1 MVICNFILKGYCKFG
16 NRCRNEHSQQ
26 GGAFG
31 ARPLFSSLQN
41 DRYHY
46 NKTTNVPVNEVKLI
60 GNGEVSVQ
68 MIRKELQDW
77 AMNKV
82 WPFSCFAVQ
91 RERNCLSGFVE
102 ISPEELR
109 LEAYECKDTGLQ
121 RYLEGVQN
129 LTNHVLKRRN
139 QLIKYDDKQLF
150 TEISTVQS
158 AASTTDHFD
167 NKSLF
172 NNPYESSSQTSGK
185 LFASSSSSSNF
196 FNLNNTS
203 KEVFGMQAPN
213 NSTNIFGMQAS
224 NNNTNI
230 FGMEGSNNN
239 TNSFFSK
246 LTQSSSSGGLFN
258 TKEPEKN
265 STVVKNNLFSV
276 SSPSENPFKSDTS
289 LNFFS
294 KNLQPS
300 EKGIVPNDTNS
311 NFFNN
316 NSTMAGSLNI
326 FSVLNSQSK
335 PSSTDE
341 SGGVSSLNS
350 TSMGLFS
357 NSGNRP
363 DQKPDFSQ
371 VSTQPLNPFFSSQT
385 FTQPTNPFLS
395 SQVSTQV
402 RPIQSLP
409 IYEQLRVYK
418 PIQIENIFQIP
429 LMTSD
434 DIESFKACRF
444 EIGKIPKCP
453 PPIEFC

>member
-1 MVICNFILKGYCKFG
+1 
-16 NRCRNEHSQQ
+16 
-26 GGAFG
+26 
-31 ARPLFSSLQN
+31 
-41 DRYHY
+41 
-46 NKTTNVPVNEVKLI
+46 
-60 GNGEVSVQ
+60 

-77 AMNKV
+77 AINKV

-109 LEAYECKDTGLQ
+109 FEAYECKGTGLQ
-121 RYLEGVQN
+121 TYLEGVQN
-129 LTNHVLKRRN
+129 LTNQVLKRRN

-150 TEISTVQS
+150 TEINNQQSVQS
-158 AASTTDHFD
+158 AASTTDHFG

-185 LFASSSSSSNF
+185 LFGNSSSSSANF
-196 FNLNNTS
+196 FNLNNSS
-203 KEVFGMQAPN
+203 KEVFSMQAPN
-213 NSTNIFGMQAS
+213 NSANIFGIQAS

-230 FGMEGSNNN
+230 FGMQASNNN

-258 TKEPEKN
+258 TKESEQN

-276 SSPSENPFKSDTS
+276 SSSSENPFKSDTS

-300 EKGIVPNDTNS
+300 EKGIIPNNTTS

-326 FSVLNSQSK
+326 FSALNSQSK

-363 DQKPDFSQ
+363 DQNTDFSQ

-385 FTQPTNPFLS
+385 STQPTNPFLS

-418 PIQIENIFQIP
+418 PIQIENIFLIP